1 MGKTEVLLLTL
12 LAVAAIS
19 IYSFNGESSPL
30 ENHEFTAWKAKFN
43 KKYSEKEEAYRL
55 SIWLNNLLFVKAHN
69 AKYEAGLESYNVEMN
84 QFADMDSE
92 EFGAKYLIKF
102 PTDSVTSQCTGQ
114 QAPTVSLPDEV
125 DWTTKGAVTPIKNQ
139 GQCGSCWAFSTTGS
153 VEGAYFLS
161 QNSLKSFSEQQLVD
175 CSHSY
180 GNNGCNGG
188 LMNLSFFYIKD
199 NGITTED
206 KYPYKGVGSTCKY
219 TAADKVWTVSDCTE
233 VTVDKEASL
242 LGAIAKTP
250 VSVAIQANHL
260 SFQLYKSGVYSGNC
274 GTNLDHGVLA
284 VGYGTTGGKKHYKV
298 KNSWGNTWGD
308 KGFIYIER
316 TGDGKGKCGIQMA
329 ASFPI
334 A

>member
-1 MGKTEVLLLTL
+1 MGKTEVLLLTM
-12 LAVAAIS
+12 LAVAAITL
-19 IYSFNGESSPL
+19 YSFNADNSTHNGE
-30 ENHEFTAWKAKFN
+30 FAAWKAKYN
-43 KKYSEKEEAYRL
+43 KRYSEKEEAYRL
-55 SIWLNNLLFVKAHN
+55 SMWLNNLAFVQAHN
-69 AKYEAGLESYNVEMN
+69 AKFEAGLESYSVEMN
-84 QFADMDSE
+84 EFADMNSE
-92 EFGAKYLIKF
+92 EFGAKYLITF
-102 PTDSVTSQCTGQ
+102 PDSVTTKCTGP
-114 QAPTVSLPDEV
+114 QAPTANIPDEA
-125 DWTTKGAVTPIKNQ
+125 DWSENGAVTSIKNQ

-153 VEGAYFLS
+153 VEGAYYLS
-161 QNSLKSFSEQQLVD
+161 QKSLKSFSEQQLVD

-180 GNNGCNGG
+180 GNEGCNGG

-233 VTVDKEASL
+233 VTVKKEASL
-242 LGAIAKTP
+242 LAAIAKTP

-274 GTNLDHGVLA
+274 GTKLDHGVLA
-284 VGYGTTGGKKHYKV
+284 VGYGSIGGKKHFKV
-298 KNSWGNTWGD
+298 KNSWGSTWGD
-308 KGFIYIER
+308 KGYIYIER
-316 TGDGKGKCGIQMA
+316 TGDGDGKCGIQMA